1 MLIPPVLFFAALAFV
16 VSFVWFTLLYF
27 VASLLITDRN
37 HEPFK
42 NDSIDHA
49 SDVDKYRRE
58 YDGQEGK
65 AGEKDVKHVAELTGD
80 SATAEVC
87 VKRFEIKEMHV
98 DGFSDDSRNI
108 SGMAL
113 SDACVNYEVHTDHDK
128 LVEEVIIFET
138 NREELNADADLDGS
152 SERHQVQDVPTD
164 WFVEELNIR
173 EVSTSGD
180 SFPIPLPINSAEV
193 LYFSDMNEVVG
204 LSMSFLDENKQDMVV
219 SSYTSSHDFGDQ
231 DEKYGE
237 EFIDDRKEVPACTS
251 SEICDFID
259 KHETREVVLDG
270 CENDDKIRVLATTDG
285 SAHDVIPDELKKE
298 DTQEKD
304 AKSVPELLVDSVANM
319 GVLHEQQEI
328 QKVVVRDE
336 NKLPEVLFT
345 EANEKQIVGTS
356 DEVQDFTNESETSG
370 LSIDSVCEDKT
381 ETAASSDDRS
391 YHYIGDEDDKREE
404 LIENNREEASG
415 NTSVVCDFADNHQ
428 TKREALD
435 GFATDGNTGEVPS
448 LESPILGR
456 TEDEDEKIDYNCN
469 SKVSTKE
476 LLVYLLN

>member
-1 MLIPPVLFFAALAFV
+1 MNK
-16 VSFVWFTLLYF
+16 Y
-27 VASLLITDRN
+27 RN
-37 HEPFK
+37 HGPFK

-49 SDVDKYRRE
+49 SDANKYRRE
-58 YDGQEGK
+58 YDRQEGK
-65 AGEKDVKHVAELTGD
+65 AEEKAVKHVAELTGD

-87 VKRFEIKEMHV
+87 VKRFEIKEMHI
-98 DGFSDDSRNI
+98 DGFSDDSRNV

-128 LVEEVIIFET
+128 LVEEEIIFET
-138 NREELNADADLDGS
+138 NREELNADADLDGF

-180 SFPIPLPINSAEV
+180 SFPIALPINSAEV
-193 LYFSDMNEVVG
+193 HDFSDMNEVVG

-219 SSYTSSHDFGDQ
+219 SSNTSSHDFGDQ

-237 EFIDDRKEVPACTS
+237 EFIDDRKVSACTS

-259 KHETREVVLDG
+259 KHETREVALDG
-270 CENDDKIRVLATTDG
+270 CENDDKIRVLATSDG

-298 DTQEKD
+298 DTHEKD
-304 AKSVPELLVDSVANM
+304 AKSVPELVVDSVANM
-319 GVLHEQQEI
+319 VVLHEQQEI
-328 QKVVVRDE
+328 QKVAVRDE

-345 EANEKQIVGTS
+345 EENEKQIVGTS
-356 DEVQDFTNESETSG
+356 DEVQDFTNENETSG

-381 ETAASSDDRS
+381 ETAASSDAWS

-415 NTSVVCDFADNHQ
+415 NASVACDFADNHK

-435 GFATDGNTGEVPS
+435 GYATDSNTGEVPS
-448 LESPILGR
+448 LESSVLGR
-456 TEDEDEKIDYNCN
+456 TEDEDEKIDYNCT

-476 LLVYLLN
+476 LLV